1 MSHIL
6 ESRSIYLKKYWHK
19 TPLNYLFENFAISL
33 EEIGCHKITIINV
46 HSRMHNKPIK
56 LMSMSVYLTCNVT
69 KKRLLVDVYICD
81 MQNKSA
87 I

>member
-33 EEIGCHKITIINV
+33 EEIGSYKITIINV
-46 HSRMHNKPIK
+46 YSRMHNKPIK
-56 LMSMSVYLTCNVT
+56 LMPVYLICN
-69 KKRLLVDVYICD
+69 
-81 MQNKSA
+81 
-87 I
+87 